1 MWTVV
6 GGQGRSKVGRW
17 CQGHREAEDWAR
29 QLIKAGITPV
39 KINGVPFE
47 PASDGIAEPET

>member
-6 GGQGRSKVGRW
+6 GGQGRSKIGRW
-17 CQGHREAEDWAR
+17 CQGPKEAEDWAR

-39 KINGVPFE
+39 KINRVLFE
-47 PASDGIAEPET
+47 PVSDEIAGPET